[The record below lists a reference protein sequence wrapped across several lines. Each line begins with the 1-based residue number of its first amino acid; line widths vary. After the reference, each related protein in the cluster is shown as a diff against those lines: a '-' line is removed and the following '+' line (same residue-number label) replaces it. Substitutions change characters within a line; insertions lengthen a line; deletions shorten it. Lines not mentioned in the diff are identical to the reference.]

1 VASPAPE
8 ERELKF
14 TPPPEFDATTLT
26 AIDPALRADEPQTRK
41 LKAVYYD
48 THDLRLARAGASLR
62 HRDDDGWTVKLPR
75 PSDVALVRAELHV
88 DGPPGDPPPAA
99 LDLVQ
104 ALVRDVP
111 LQLAAHLDSVRRRVV
126 LRDDRGEQVA
136 EIVDDS
142 VTVHGGVCPD
152 TEFRE
157 LEVEFGKRATK
168 ELVIRFARRLRDAGA
183 GEPEHVS
190 KIARAL
196 GPRALDAPDLL
207 PPAALD
213 FASTPTEVL
222 RAAIARSTA
231 RLLAHDPGVRLGDDP
246 EDVHQARVA
255 TRRIRSD
262 LRTFR
267 KVVDPA
273 WDESLRTELKWLAGL
288 LGEVRDDDVLLARLE
303 GRVEELASDD
313 RAAGE
318 RVLDA
323 LRAERN
329 AARAELLAGL
339 RSARYVELIER
350 LLAAARAV
358 PAADDAVDLELDLG
372 DLAVKPWKKLRD
384 AVEALDDDSP
394 DADLHEARIRAKRA
408 RYAAEAV
415 APAIGKSAK
424 RFASKVAD
432 LQDVLGEH
440 QDAVVAGQWLR
451 DHVPTGPD
459 ATRAAFVAGLL
470 AAEEDAAAQA
480 SRGEWQAVWKQ
491 ARRRRLRRWM

>member
-1 VASPAPE
+1 VGSSDQE

-14 TPPPEFDATTLT
+14 IPPAEFDARTLT
-26 AIDPALRADEPQTRK
+26 TIDPDLTADEERTRH
-41 LKAVYYD
+41 LHAVYYD
-48 THDLRLARAGASLR
+48 TSDLRLARAGASLR
-62 HRDDDGWTVKLPR
+62 HRDDDGWTVKLAR

-88 DGPPGDPPPAA
+88 DGPPGDPPAAA
-99 LDLVQ
+99 LDLVH
-104 ALVRDVP
+104 ALVRGAP
-111 LQLAAHLDSVRRRVV
+111 LQVAAHLDSERRRVM
-126 LRDDRGEQVA
+126 LRDGDGEPIA
-136 EIVDDS
+136 EIVDDT
-142 VTVHGGVCPD
+142 VTAHGGVCPH
-152 TEFRE
+152 TQFRE
-157 LEVEFGKRATK
+157 LEIEFGKAATK
-168 ELVIRFARRLRDAGA
+168 DLVIRFARRLRDAGA
-183 GEPEHVS
+183 GEPERVS

-207 PPAALD
+207 PPAPLD

-288 LGEVRDDDVLLARLE
+288 LGEVRDDDVLLGRLE
-303 GRVEELASDD
+303 ARVEALPADD
-313 RAAGE
+313 RTAGE
-318 RVLDA
+318 HALDA
-323 LRAERN
+323 LRSERD
-329 AARAELLAGL
+329 AAREELLAGL
-339 RSARYVELIER
+339 RSPRYVDLIER

-358 PAADDAVDLELDLG
+358 PAADDAIDLELDLG
-372 DLAVKPWKKLRD
+372 DLAVKPWKKLRN

-394 DADLHEARIRAKRA
+394 DADLHQARILAKRA

-451 DHVPTGPD
+451 EHVPTGPH
-459 ATRAAFVAGLL
+459 AARTAFVAGLL
-470 AAEEDAAAQA
+470 AAQEDAAAQA
-480 SRGEWQAVWKQ
+480 SRGEWQKVWKR